1 MGIMNY
7 TERRVKS
14 GESKAVIST
23 YPVILTA
30 GYTKEQVEAKL
41 KSIKEKKRLQ
51 DIVGR
56 LRRFDS
62 QCKLYTLYWKNLFI
76 PQEIIDIRM
85 EVAKELFEV
94 DCTLSH
100 EELKQKYIG
109 LPLSRFEKKL
119 ALEVAEKAGIDR
131 DYYRSLD
138 YKAYMVSINEKYEE
152 TIDIP
157 EMKVAENPELKNKEE
172 IKKFIKDRLEAF
184 YERKFSYPE
193 DEKPEEPIETIGL

>member
-7 TERRVKS
+7 VERRAKNE
-14 GESKAVIST
+14 ESKASVT
-23 YPVILTA
+23 AYPIVLTV
-30 GYTKEQVEAKL
+30 GYTKKQVEEKL

-51 DIVGR
+51 DLAGR

-62 QCKLYTLYWKNLFI
+62 QCKLYTIYWKNLFI
-76 PQEIIDIRM
+76 PQEIIDLRM
-85 EVAKELFEV
+85 EVAQELFEI
-94 DCTLSH
+94 DCTMSH
-100 EELKQKYIG
+100 EELKQKYMG

-131 DYYRSLD
+131 DYYRALD
-138 YKAYMVSINEKYEE
+138 YKAYMVSIDEKYEE

-157 EMKVAENPELKNKEE
+157 EKKVAENPELKSNEE
-172 IKKFIKDRLEAF
+172 IKKFIKDRLTAF
-184 YERKFSYPE
+184 YEHKFSYPE